1 MTAAAAS
8 HYPAVCR
15 LLNEP
20 FSIAISSARYHGPI
34 PGQCIYPAA
43 LIQCRPSESKTQIRV
58 VFFFIFF
65 LLFFFSLFFFFAFT
79 QTAATG
85 RGTWTA
91 PAAVSVGPIRLDAG
105 GAANR
110 VTS

>member
-58 VFFFIFF
+58 GFF
-65 LLFFFSLFFFFAFT
+65 LYFSYSFSFLFFFFAFT